1 MSPLPLETL
10 CQVLA
15 ELAPLRLAE
24 SWDNVGLLVG
34 NRTAPIRRV
43 MTCLTITPAVVAEAA
58 ERQAE
63 LIVTHHPLPFK
74 PLAKITSDSPSGQML
89 LDLIAGGVAVYSA
102 HTAFDSALLG
112 INAMWSEAL
121 GLQDVAPLVPQ
132 AEADDPGSGS
142 GRYGRLAADTPV
154 TELAATAAGVVGVE
168 EVRIA
173 GPIQAVRKVGIACG
187 SGGGFLHAAAHRGCQ
202 ALLTGEATFHT
213 CLEAEAR
220 GITLI
225 LLGHYGSE
233 RFAME
238 QLAELLHERLHP
250 LSGAVEVF
258 ASAADVDPLRT
269 IRPPAGQR

>member
-1 MSPLPLETL
+1 MSALPLETL

-34 NRTAPIRRV
+34 NRAAPIHRV

-74 PLAKITSDSPSGQML
+74 PLAKITSDSPNGQML

-121 GLQDVAPLVPQ
+121 ELQDMAPLVPQ
-132 AEADDPGSGS
+132 AEDDDPGSGS
-142 GRYGRLAADTPV
+142 GRCGRLAADTPV
-154 TELAATAAGVVGVE
+154 TELAATAAGIVGVD

-173 GPIQAVRKVGIACG
+173 GPIQTVRKVGIACG

-202 ALLTGEATFHT
+202 VLITGEATFHT

-238 QLAELLHERLHP
+238 RLAGLLRERLQS
-250 LSGAVEVF
+250 LCDTLEVF
-258 ASAADVDPLRT
+258 ASDADVDPLRT